1 MKKEILALIP
11 ARSGSKGIPDK
22 NLYHFHGKPLLLHSI
37 EQALNCNKIN
47 RLIVSTDSEKYALVA
62 KNNGAEVP
70 FLRPSEIAQDSST
83 DFEVFEHA
91 LNWLEINESY
101 FPDYIVHLRPT
112 YPTRKLY
119 DIEKAIDL
127 ILENDEWDS
136 IRSICESKETPYKMW
151 NMNNKILNPI
161 IANISNAHSAPRQ
174 SLPKCYLQNACVD
187 VIKYDTIKNLKS
199 MAGNTIGGYL
209 MDDDYDIDSIDD
221 LCRASEDNINDIE
234 FNGKTFCFDI
244 DGVIASITPN
254 NDYKLARPIINN
266 INIINEL
273 YKKNNIILFT
283 ARGYVTGLDWEEV
296 TKNQMEKWKVK
307 YHELK
312 FGKPAADFY
321 VDDRILSLDSLQKI
335 KS

>member
-1 MKKEILALIP
+1 M
-11 ARSGSKGIPDK
+11 
-22 NLYHFHGKPLLLHSI
+22 
-37 EQALNCNKIN
+37 
-47 RLIVSTDSEKYALVA
+47 
-62 KNNGAEVP
+62 
-70 FLRPSEIAQDSST
+70 
-83 DFEVFEHA
+83 
-91 LNWLEINESY
+91 
-101 FPDYIVHLRPT
+101 
-112 YPTRKLY
+112 
-119 DIEKAIDL
+119 
-127 ILENDEWDS
+127 
-136 IRSICESKETPYKMW
+136 
-151 NMNNKILNPI
+151 
-161 IANISNAHSAPRQ
+161 
-174 SLPKCYLQNACVD
+174 
-187 VIKYDTIKNLKS
+187 
-199 MAGNTIGGYL
+199 
-209 MDDDYDIDSIDD
+209 
-221 LCRASEDNINDIE
+221 INDIE